1 MPPIFSLRYTLCFLQ
16 RGEDVLMLHRKNPPN
31 QGLWNGVGGHIEPGE
46 TPLASVLRE
55 VWEETGCR
63 LAAARFAGLLTW
75 SGFETPPGGL
85 YIYTAPVSDADL
97 PSGHRSSRLLRD
109 PDLRLTDEGELAW
122 QPRAWVCTS
131 PQVVSNI
138 HVFGPPVLA
147 GAPPLWYHFDYK
159 DGAILR
165 HNVRPLPATSRL
177 TGL

>member
-1 MPPIFSLRYTLCFLQ
+1 
-16 RGEDVLMLHRKNPPN
+16 MLHRKNPPN
-31 QGLWNGVGGHIEPGE
+31 QGLWNGVGGHIEAGE

-97 PSGHRSSRLLRD
+97 PAPLLDNR
-109 PDLRLTDEGELAW
+109 PLLTDEGELAW
-122 QPRAWVCTS
+122 QPRTWVCTS

-138 HVFGPPVLA
+138 HVFGLPVLA

-159 DGAILR
+159 DGAILG
-165 HNVRPLPATSRL
+165 HNVRPLPAASRL
-177 TGL
+177 PGL

>member
-1 MPPIFSLRYTLCFLQ
+1 MADIINPMPPIFSLRYTLCFLQ
-16 RGEDVLMLHRKNPPN
+16 RGEEVLMLHRKNPPN

-46 TPLASVLRE
+46 TPLVSVLRE

-63 LAAARFAGLLTW
+63 LSAARFAGLLTW

-85 YIYTAPVSDADL
+85 YIYTAPVSDAD
-97 PSGHRSSRLLRD
+97 S
-109 PDLRLTDEGELAW
+109 RLTDEGQLAW

-147 GAPPLWYHFDYK
+147 GAPPLWYHFAQFAK
-159 DGAILR
+159 PRGR
-165 HNVRPLPATSRL
+165 FP
-177 TGL
+177 